1 VTRQLGHWWVSHV
14 RHGAR
19 LPAATHGNDDD
30 AFYERQEEY
39 NAAELDLYQGI
50 RRDLGIVSSE
60 SGGAPLPGSGW
71 ELVEETVAP
80 APAPE

>member
-1 VTRQLGHWWVSHV
+1 VTRQLGHWWVSYV

-39 NAAELDLYQGI
+39 NAAELDLY
-50 RRDLGIVSSE
+50 
-60 SGGAPLPGSGW
+60 
-71 ELVEETVAP
+71 
-80 APAPE
+80 